1 MARYANPLQTLW
13 ENWHKSYAEAVL
25 IKQYR
30 NREPEMESRE
40 ERARD
45 VFYLDAAFM
54 KQQRKWE
61 EAEGIVDLPWSY
73 NGFRKMVVE
82 VDENLAANIKQLHF
96 VVNPVIQV
104 EGKYEQL
111 SFTRAHASLW

>member
-1 MARYANPLQTLW
+1 
-13 ENWHKSYAEAVL
+13 
-25 IKQYR
+25 
-30 NREPEMESRE
+30 MESREEREREERARE

-111 SFTRAHASLW
+111 SFTRAHASL